1 MNRDELA
8 AALASDLPTERMS
21 AAQQLASQAEP
32 MLAAAILDAISK
44 ETVPRIRRLLSDA
57 HSLATHDPKTPEAS
71 RPAKSSVDDETT
83 RLLSDLGG
91 LIRHETEPAIGWVRR
106 AAKMEVADFETSR
119 TNLAIERLRSRIAG
133 LSMLAQ
139 AQRPPEWREASLHE
153 LLTACIPPD
162 FAPGLLQVETPGEDD
177 AIETDR
183 HLLTLILSNALQNA
197 VDASEVLESGQ
208 IFVQIGMNETE
219 FWLSI
224 SNRFAGESFDFDHVS
239 ASGASNKHGHRGLGV
254 AAMRSAS
261 SRLGYALSLQ
271 ASGGVAT
278 FALRGKRFRR

>member
-1 MNRDELA
+1 M

-21 AAQQLASQAEP
+21 AAQQLASEAEP
-32 MLAAAILDAISK
+32 TMAAMILDAISK

-57 HSLATHDPKTPEAS
+57 HVMATQEPKTPRTS
-71 RPAKSSVDDETT
+71 RPVDSAADEETT
-83 RLLSDLGG
+83 KLLSDLGG

-106 AAKMEVADFETSR
+106 AAKIEVPDFETSR

-139 AQRPPEWREASLHE
+139 AQRPPEWREVSLHE
-153 LLTACIPPD
+153 MLTGCIPPD
-162 FAPGLLQVETPGEDD
+162 FAPGLLQVETPGDD
-177 AIETDR
+177 DGIETDR

-219 FWLSI
+219 FWLRI

-254 AAMRSAS
+254 VAMRAAS
-261 SRLGYALSLQ
+261 NRLGYALSLQ

-278 FALRGKRFRR
+278 FALRGKRFG